1 MTHAIRIHETGGPEV
16 MKWEPVDVGDPGP
29 GEVRIRH
36 HAIGLNFIEVYFRTG
51 VYKLPALPFTIGNEG
66 AGEVI
71 SVGDGV
77 AGLAPGD
84 RVAYAMAPGSYC
96 EERLI
101 EADRLVKLPDGI
113 SYQTAAAMML
123 KGMTACYLL
132 RRTFRVGPDHIIL
145 FHAAAGGVGLI
156 ACQWASALGATVIGT
171 VGSPEK
177 AELARAHGCRHVIN
191 YRDEDFVSRVKEITG
206 GAGVDAAYDSVGKDT
221 YPGSL
226 DCLKPFGTWVL
237 FGQSSGAPPALEM
250 GTLAQKGSLYATRPT
265 LVTHVAT
272 RSGLEGLAA
281 ELFEA
286 VGSGQVR
293 IEINQTYP
301 LKDAAKAH
309 RDLEARRTTGATVLL
324 P

>member
-132 RRTFRVGPDHIIL
+132 RGRS
-145 FHAAAGGVGLI
+145 
-156 ACQWASALGATVIGT
+156 ASASI
-171 VGSPEK
+171 
-177 AELARAHGCRHVIN
+177 RR
-191 YRDEDFVSRVKEITG
+191 
-206 GAGVDAAYDSVGKDT
+206 
-221 YPGSL
+221 
-226 DCLKPFGTWVL
+226 
-237 FGQSSGAPPALEM
+237 SS
-250 GTLAQKGSLYATRPT
+250 Q
-265 LVTHVAT
+265 
-272 RSGLEGLAA
+272 
-281 ELFEA
+281 
-286 VGSGQVR
+286 
-293 IEINQTYP
+293 
-301 LKDAAKAH
+301 
-309 RDLEARRTTGATVLL
+309 
-324 P
+324 